1 MALKTYYESDFYRIQ
16 VDTAQQLL
24 MARWLRPVSA
34 KEVKQGGTKLY
45 EVLRDT
51 QVKYAVGNAQTF
63 TALSTDAK
71 EWMSTTFYQML
82 SQTKLKKL
90 ARVLPAS
97 VFHRLALESVVTRAE
112 ALGVTKFEVKNFA
125 TEPEALAWLVK
136 EAVPQ

>member
-1 MALKTYYESDFYRIQ
+1 MTSKTYYESDFYRIQ
-16 VDTAQQLL
+16 VDTERQLL

-34 KEVKQGGTKLY
+34 EEVKQGGTKLY

-51 QVKYAVGNAQTF
+51 HVAYAVGNAQIF

-71 EWMSTTFYQML
+71 EWMSTTFYQLL

-125 TEPEALAWLVK
+125 NEPEALAWLVK
-136 EAVPQ
+136 ETVPQ